1 MLRRSPGFSILA
13 ILCLTLGIGANA
25 AVFQLGRRGFLF
37 RPYPAV
43 THQEQLLAPYR
54 NGARRVWPP
63 LVLPGRISS
72 ICREVCRLIDSFIV
86 TKIMGTTL
94 SVGDGRSHDRQHR
107 IRELF

>member
-25 AVFQLGRRGFLF
+25 AVFSWVEGILF

-43 THQEQLLAPYR
+43 THQERLLALGGTAP
-54 NGARRVWPP
+54 GEARGNADFVARFP
-63 LVLPGRISS
+63 
-72 ICREVCRLIDSFIV
+72 RLAEELHAVDAFFV

-94 SVGDGRSHDRQHR
+94 SVGDRAEVTTGKHR
-107 IRELF
+107 IGELF